1 MESRLKNI
9 NSFWGYLLIDELV
22 RNGITRFCISPG
34 SRSTP
39 LTIAAAENP
48 NAENIICIDERG
60 SAFYALGYG
69 RATGKPAVIIC
80 TSGTAAANYYPAII
94 EARQS
99 HIPLIILTADRPPEL
114 RNSGANQTV
123 NQVKLFADYP
133 KGFFDLPCPD
143 EAIPAQ
149 MILTTVDQAVSQ
161 TQGINPGPVHLNCMF
176 REPLEPANQPFSGS
190 YFRSIK
196 RWEQSRRPFT
206 HYQMKSTHP
215 DISAIKD
222 LAHLINGVRKGFL
235 VVGGLSDEKAGKAV
249 TQLAARLR
257 WPVFADVTSG
267 IRGEFHTASII
278 QYFDQLLISDKVKN
292 ELKPKLIIH
301 IGRPLTSKRYLQF
314 IQEFPPHEYIH
325 IYENSDRLD
334 PNHQVSQ
341 RFSCDIDIFCANLEL
356 LLSGNIDKN
365 WFMRISENNLKVKK
379 ILENHLYWNSAV
391 SEISMPILVSR
402 NMNPL
407 HGLFLASSMPVRDFD
422 MFADFKDSVPSI
434 SANRGASGIDGTL
447 ATAAGYCSG
456 LNRPATVVLGDLAMI
471 HDMNSL
477 LLIDGS
483 ENPITLIVVNNGGGG
498 IFSFLPVSK
507 YSHIFEQYFGTAHD
521 YEFRHLA
528 RMFNL
533 KYYQPST
540 NKEFADVYKRCALG
554 KRSALIEIKT
564 DRDKNY
570 ILHQDIQKKVKA
582 VLEK

>member
-22 RNGITRFCISPG
+22 RNGITHFCISPG

-48 NAENIICIDERG
+48 NAENIVCIDERG
-60 SAFYALGYG
+60 RAFYALGYG
-69 RATGKPAVIIC
+69 RATGNPAVIIC

-114 RNSGANQTV
+114 RATGANQTID
-123 NQVKLFADYP
+123 QVKLFGDYP
-133 KGFFDLPCPD
+133 KWFFDLPCPD
-143 EAIPAQ
+143 VDIPAQ
-149 MILTTVDQAVSQ
+149 MILTTVDQAISQ
-161 TQGINPGPVHLNCMF
+161 TQGKNPGPVHLNCMF
-176 REPLEPANQPFSGS
+176 REPLEPANQPFPGS

-196 RWEQSRRPFT
+196 RWEQSRRPYT
-206 HYQMKSTHP
+206 QYQKKYSHP
-215 DISAIKD
+215 EQSAIKE
-222 LAHLINGVRKGFL
+222 LAHLINGARKGIL
-235 VVGGLSDEKAGKAV
+235 VVGELPDDKAGRVV

-267 IRGEFHTASII
+267 IRGDFHSASII
-278 QYFDQLLISDKVKN
+278 QHFDQLLVSDKIKN
-292 ELKPKLIIH
+292 DLNPKLILH

-314 IQEFPPHEYIH
+314 IQEFQPQEYIH
-325 IYENSDRLD
+325 VSVNSDRHD
-334 PNHQVSQ
+334 PNHLVSQ
-341 RFSCDIDIFCANLEL
+341 RFSCDIDSFCTSLEP

-365 WFMRISENNLKVKK
+365 WHMRISENNLKVRK
-379 ILENHLYWNSAV
+379 ILESYLYWNSAV
-391 SEISMPILVSR
+391 SEISLPVHISR
-402 NMNPL
+402 NLNPM

-422 MFADFKDSVPSI
+422 MFADFQDSAPFI
-434 SANRGASGIDGTL
+434 MANRGTSGIDGIV

-456 LNRPATVVLGDLAMI
+456 LNRPATVVLGDLALI

-483 ENPITLIVVNNGGGG
+483 LNPVTVIVVNNGGGG

-507 YSHIFEQYFGTAHD
+507 ISHIFEQYFGAAHD
-521 YEFRHLA
+521 YEFNHLA

-533 KYYQPST
+533 KYRQPST
-540 NKEFADVYKRCALG
+540 NKEFVDVYKRCASG
-554 KRSALIEIKT
+554 KRSSLIEIKT
-564 DRDKNY
+564 DRNKNF
-570 ILHQDIQKKVKA
+570 ILHQDIQKRVKA